1 MRASP
6 HAAGAATSHS
16 RGRDIRRE
24 ADVIMGPGCA
34 KTLAVGTDYAKWG
47 VGKRDAG

>member
-6 HAAGAATSHS
+6 HTAGAATSHS

-24 ADVIMGPGCA
+24 ADVIMGLGCA
-34 KTLAVGTDYAKWG
+34 KTLAPGTEDAQRG

>member
-1 MRASP
+1 LP
-6 HAAGAATSHS
+6 S

-24 ADVIMGPGCA
+24 ADVIVGLGRA
-34 KTLAVGTDYAKWG
+34 KTLAVGLDYAKRG